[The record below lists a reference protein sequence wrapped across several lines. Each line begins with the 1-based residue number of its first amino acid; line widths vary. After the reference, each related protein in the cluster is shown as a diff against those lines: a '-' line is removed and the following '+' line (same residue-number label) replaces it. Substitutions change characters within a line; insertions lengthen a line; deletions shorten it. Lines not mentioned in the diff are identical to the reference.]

1 MKKVVFS
8 GDIINDVEII
18 VIDEKR
24 EHVLKNLIKTKNG
37 VKTVESNNN
46 SKLSTM
52 KLQWAKNQNIKE
64 RVKMFSLNKHKI
76 DA

>member
-24 EHVLKNLIKTKNG
+24 EHVLKNLTKTKNG

-52 KLQWAKNQNIKE
+52 KLQWAKNQNIKK